1 MTKRRIVKEIYKDGT
16 LQYRVEKYS
25 IFMGWH
31 TETRTLSYY
40 MVSWKEPVRFSTLE
54 EAKEYCGVSTNPIV
68 SEEIIEI

>member
-40 MVSWKEPVRFSTLE
+40 TVSWKEPVRFSTLE
-54 EAKEYCGVSTNPIV
+54 QVKEYCGVSTNPIV

>member
-31 TETRTLSYY
+31 TETRTISYY
-40 MVSWKEPVRFSTLE
+40 TVSWKEPVRFSTLE
-54 EAKEYCGVSTNPIV
+54 EAKEYYGVPTNPIV

>member
-40 MVSWKEPVRFSTLE
+40 MASWKEPVRFSTLE
-54 EAKEYCGVSTNPIV
+54 QVKEYCGVPTNPIV

>member
-25 IFMGWH
+25 IFNGWH
-31 TETRTLSYY
+31 TETRTFSYY
-40 MVSWKEPVRFSTLE
+40 TVSWKEPVRFSTLE
-54 EAKEYCGVSTNPIV
+54 QAKEYCGVPTNPIV

>member
-40 MVSWKEPVRFSTLE
+40 TVSWKEPVRFSTLE